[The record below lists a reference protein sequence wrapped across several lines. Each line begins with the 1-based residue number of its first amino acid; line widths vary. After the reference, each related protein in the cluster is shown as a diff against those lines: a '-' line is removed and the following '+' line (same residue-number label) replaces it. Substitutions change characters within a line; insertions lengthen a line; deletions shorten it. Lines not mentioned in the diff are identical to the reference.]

1 MTNTAL
7 FPTEFDFTLPK
18 GLLDAQG
25 QLHRAGRM
33 RLATAKDEMLLL
45 QDPHLQANPAYG
57 MLVMLSQVITQ
68 LGALERVTPADLENL
83 FRPDIQYLRVF
94 YAQIHQSGQPQLAVQ
109 CPQCQHQFAAELSPS
124 GEH

>member
-25 QLHRAGRM
+25 RLHRMGRM

-45 QDPHLQANPAYG
+45 QEPHLQANPAYG
-57 MLVMLSQVITQ
+57 MLVMLAQVITH
-68 LGALERVTPADLENL
+68 LGELEHVTPADLENL
-83 FRPDIQYLRVF
+83 FRTDIQYLRVF
-94 YAQIHQSGQPQLAVQ
+94 YEQIHQSGQPQLAVQ
-109 CPQCQHQFAAELSPS
+109 CPQCQHQFATELSPS

>member
-25 QLHRAGRM
+25 RLHRMGRM

-45 QDPHLQANPAYG
+45 QNPHLQANPAYG
-57 MLVMLSQVITQ
+57 MLVMLAQVITH
-68 LGALERVTPADLENL
+68 LGELERVTPADLENL

-94 YAQIHQSGQPQLAVQ
+94 YEQIHQSGQPQLAVQ
-109 CPQCQHQFAAELSPS
+109 CPQCQHQFAKELSPS

>member
-25 QLHRAGRM
+25 QLHRTGRM
-33 RLATAKDEMLLL
+33 RLATAKDEMALL

-57 MLVMLSQVITQ
+57 MLVLLSQVITQ

-94 YAQIHQSGQPQLAVQ
+94 YEQIHQSGLPQLAVQ

>member
-25 QLHRAGRM
+25 QLHRSGRM
-33 RLATAKDEMLLL
+33 RLATAKDEMVLL
-45 QDPHLQANPAYG
+45 QDPQLQANPAYG
-57 MLVMLSQVITQ
+57 MLVILAQVITQ

-94 YAQIHQSGQPQLAVQ
+94 YEEIHQSGQPQLTVQ